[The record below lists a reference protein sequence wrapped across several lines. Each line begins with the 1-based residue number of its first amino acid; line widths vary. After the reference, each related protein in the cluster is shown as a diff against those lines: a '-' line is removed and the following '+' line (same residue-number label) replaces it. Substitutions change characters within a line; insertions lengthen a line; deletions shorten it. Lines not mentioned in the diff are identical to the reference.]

1 VSGLAVAPQ
10 TVLLCGGALL
20 VPALL
25 RPLPLGRLAVLGLPL
40 VLGLYAARV
49 PWRVLAVRL
58 AWLIPIVVTLSL
70 RRTNRG
76 PDLAVDALRVLLMMM
91 VCTLCV
97 EGLGVGGLLAG
108 LQRLGCPTPPLLLC
122 CLTLR
127 FLEELKE
134 RVMAVHQAIWLRGGP
149 SSPRHA
155 ARLMA
160 GASTVLLLRT
170 HQRAESLASAL
181 ELRGYD
187 GRLPRLLAPPLG
199 PRDLWLLAGT
209 VAYLAAVVLR

>member
-25 RPLPLGRLAVLGLPL
+25 RPLPLGRLALLGLPL
-40 VLGLYAARV
+40 VLGLHAARV
-49 PWRVLAVRL
+49 PWRVVAARL
-58 AWLIPIVVTLSL
+58 AWLIPVVVTLSL
-70 RRTNRG
+70 HADRG
-76 PDLAVDALRVLLMMM
+76 PGLAVDATRVLLLVL

-108 LQRLGCPTPPLLLC
+108 LQLLGCPTPLLLLC

-134 RVMAVHQAIWLRGGP
+134 RVMGSHQAIWLRGGP
-149 SSPRHA
+149 RSPGHA
-155 ARLMA
+155 AQLVA

-187 GRLPRLLAPPLG
+187 GRLPRLLARPLG
-199 PRDLWLLAGT
+199 PRDLWLLAG
-209 VAYLAAVVLR
+209 VAAYLAALALL